1 MHDNYLHAQT
11 RAVVANQRHFR
22 ESEKPEA
29 GKLKDNYFESGLDLN
44 LQRSGML
51 DEQYTVSNDETLRPT
66 V

>member
-44 LQRSGML
+44 L
-51 DEQYTVSNDETLRPT
+51 
-66 V
+66 